1 MWTWHLPR
9 RGRRPDEKD
18 RKEMAERDDTLQRQR
33 EITDVLMES
42 SSELA
47 AEHQYLL
54 WNNHFGLNT
63 RSAFREGRRK

>member
-1 MWTWHLPR
+1 MWHMWRPR
-9 RGRRPDEKD
+9 RRVDERD
-18 RKEMAERDDTLQRQR
+18 RKEMAERDDTQQRQR
-33 EITDVLMES
+33 EITDVLIES
-42 SSELA
+42 STELA